1 MQVLVD
7 TINKITQE
15 EASRA
20 RQSKQKRSAAAR
32 HAVAARDANLAGLDA
47 QRRALLEK
55 CGWKVEAAVV
65 EAQRLGYGRGFGPSA
80 LATYKRRM
88 GR

>member
-15 EASRA
+15 EAVRA
-20 RQSKQKRSAAAR
+20 RQSKQKRSAAAK
-32 HAVAARDANLAGLDA
+32 HAVSARDANLVGLDA
-47 QRRALLEK
+47 QRHDLLEK
-55 CGWKVEAAVV
+55 CGWKVAAAVV
-65 EAQRLGYGRGFGPSA
+65 EAETLGYGRGFSQSA
-80 LATYKRRM
+80 LAAYKRRM